1 MKTTENTTTICA
13 IATSSG
19 GAIGIIRISGANAI
33 PIADTIYRGRHS
45 LSEATPYSIHYGAIY
60 DGQNMLD
67 QVIVSVFKAPNS
79 YTGEDSVEIS
89 CHGSSYILQRI
100 SDLLLENGCTMASP
114 GEFTMRAYINGKMDL
129 SQAEAV
135 ADLISANNK
144 SAHQIALNQMKG
156 GISNKLEDLRRQLV
170 DLVSLLELEL
180 DFSEEDVEF
189 ADRDKLSSLA
199 NEIKNEIYTLSS
211 SFAEGNAI
219 KNGVPVAIIGAPNVG
234 KSTLLNLLLNEDR
247 AIVSEIQGTTR
258 DLIEDTV
265 TIDGILFRFIDT
277 AGIRHTTDTIE
288 KMGIE
293 RSLQAVSRA
302 HIILLVTQPGVP
314 FPDIETNKDQKIIRI
329 LNKSDQFQAING
341 LGLPWLRQQLVK
353 AVPRVDNTTV
363 LLTNQRH
370 KQALDN
376 AHNAISR
383 AIDSLNINLSGDIV
397 AEDLKQCLNFLSEI
411 IGQVTSDTILYNIFK
426 NFCMGK

>member
-67 QVIVSVFKAPNS
+67 QVIVSVFKAPTS
-79 YTGEDSVEIS
+79 YTGEDSIEIS

-189 ADRDKLSSLA
+189 ADGDKLSSLA

-211 SFAEGNAI
+211 SSAEGNAI

-426 NFCMGK
+426 NFCIGK